1 MFNEMKTN
9 RTNNSTMVH
18 RRGKKKEMILLTLF
32 DENKRRLRTE
42 ILPRQIER
50 HAIDQRNNDIL
61 YTPMMTF
68 NSRLDS
74 RFYLS
79 TRRMRMAKIFFS
91 SSSLA
96 RSHSVCFVPNYFHM
110 YSSRYQ

>member
-1 MFNEMKTN
+1 
-9 RTNNSTMVH
+9 
-18 RRGKKKEMILLTLF
+18 MILLTLF

-79 TRRMRMAKIFFS
+79 TRRRMRMAKIFFFFLVS
-91 SSSLA
+91 RSFSLGVF
-96 RSHSVCFVPNYFHM
+96 RS
-110 YSSRYQ
+110 